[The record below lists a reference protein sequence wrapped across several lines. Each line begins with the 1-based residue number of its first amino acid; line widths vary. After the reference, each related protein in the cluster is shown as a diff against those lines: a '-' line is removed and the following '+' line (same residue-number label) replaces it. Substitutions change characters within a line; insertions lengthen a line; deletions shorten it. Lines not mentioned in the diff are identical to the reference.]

1 MIGSGARKDVLGD
14 MTGTWNK
21 DENCAFPDE
30 ISTESD
36 EEGASE
42 IGDKV
47 HGVDKGS
54 APARRS
60 TSFVSACRL
69 LRVRGVNMVTPDMV
83 SSATAS
89 EEDQLGTIFS
99 FLIRGPCPLIVCD
112 DVGGDD
118 GDS

>member
-14 MTGTWNK
+14 ITGTWNK

-30 ISTESD
+30 KSTEDD
-36 EEGASE
+36 EEGESE

-54 APARRS
+54 APARIS
-60 TSFVSACRL
+60 MSFVSACRL

-83 SSATAS
+83 SSGMAS
-89 EEDQLGTIFS
+89 EEGSFS
-99 FLIRGPCPLIVCD
+99 LLIRGPNPLIVCD
-112 DVGGDD
+112 DIGGDD